1 MELLNQSQN
10 TPPTAL
16 TTQRINTL
24 TARWTHNPA
33 LLKAELWAAL
43 EQHLQQHG
51 IEHDVDASPFNASV
65 ADGATGTTGT
75 TETAEQVD
83 TTIWDMLWHG
93 VSIRRWV
100 ALAYCL
106 LLLAFGVM
114 AGAMSDTPVTATT
127 STFRPH
133 AETKHDNK

>member
-24 TARWTHNPA
+24 TARWMHNPA

-51 IEHDVDASPFNASV
+51 IEHDVEASPFNASV
-65 ADGATGTTGT
+65 SAATDATGEA

-93 VSIRRWV
+93 VSIRRWA

-106 LLLAFGVM
+106 LLLAFGVI
-114 AGAMSDTPVTATT
+114 AGAMSYAPITATAP
-127 STFRPH
+127 TFRQYQ
-133 AETKHDNK
+133 ETKHGN

>member
-24 TARWTHNPA
+24 TARWMHNPA

-65 ADGATGTTGT
+65 SAATDATGEA

-93 VSIRRWV
+93 VSIRRWA

-114 AGAMSDTPVTATT
+114 AGVMSDTPVTATT
-127 STFRPH
+127 STFRQYQ
-133 AETKHDNK
+133 ETKHGN